1 MWDLVEKK
9 TKGVGREKIKEGG
22 EEMRG
27 REKRKGRA
35 SGFLIIR
42 SRRWECRPLKFY
54 KNQKPTLGVPA
65 IGIF

>member
-9 TKGVGREKIKEGG
+9 TGGREKIKEGG

-27 REKRKGRA
+27 REKGRE
-35 SGFLIIR
+35 G
-42 SRRWECRPLKFY
+42 RRVFFT
-54 KNQKPTLGVPA
+54 NQKPALGVPA